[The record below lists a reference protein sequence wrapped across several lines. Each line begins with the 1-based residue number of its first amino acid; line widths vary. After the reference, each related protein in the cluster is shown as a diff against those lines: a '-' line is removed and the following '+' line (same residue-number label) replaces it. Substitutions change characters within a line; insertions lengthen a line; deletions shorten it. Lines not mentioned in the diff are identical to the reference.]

1 MRLFSL
7 LPAAVICAAV
17 FACSETPDPNDPSQF
32 NPNAGYGAQYPG
44 QYPTATNP
52 GAYPTNPGAYPTNP
66 GAYPTATNPGAYPTA
81 APPATYPTAPQPTA
95 APPAGGGK
103 ATAAPPYLAAAAQ
116 PVLAGLAQQHAR
128 GMKSDG
134 AAFAAQFQQGQTFEQ
149 PFQIQP
155 GRCYA
160 VIGVGM
166 GIQELDVQ
174 LVIHQPP
181 LPPYVAAQDQTSGS
195 QAVLGGG
202 GNCFRNP
209 LPMGGPAKVIMT
221 ARAGAGVAMAQIF
234 SKSN

>member
-7 LPAAVICAAV
+7 LPAAVICTAV
-17 FACSETPDPNDPSQF
+17 FACSDTPDPNDPSQF

-44 QYPTATNP
+44 TTPGAYPTTP
-52 GAYPTNPGAYPTNP
+52 GAYPTNPNPGGYPTNP
-66 GAYPTATNPGAYPTA
+66 NPGGYPTA
-81 APPATYPTAPQPTA
+81 APPATYPTAPPATTA
-95 APPAGGGK
+95 APPSGGGK
-103 ATAAPPYLAAAAQ
+103 ATAVPPHFAALAQ
-116 PVLAGLAQQHAR
+116 PVLTGLARQHTS
-128 GMKSDG
+128 GMRPDG
-134 AAFAAQFQQGQTFEQ
+134 GAFAAQFQQGQTYEQ

-155 GRCYA
+155 GRCYS
-160 VIGVGM
+160 VIGVGI

-181 LPPYVAAQDQTSGS
+181 LPPYVAAQDQTTGA
-195 QAVLGGG
+195 QAVLGPK

-234 SKSN
+234 SK